1 MKQSLAAMLSVSA
14 MVAAGPAAA
23 QTGYPERA
31 IRLIVPFPAGGPSDI
46 IARLLGQ
53 RLADTWGKPLVIEN
67 VPGAAGNIGAER
79 VAKASPDGYTLALV
93 NIAQIVINPSLYKL
107 PYDPV
112 KDFAPITQ
120 LVGSALV
127 LVVHPSVPAKN
138 VRDLVAL
145 ARTRPGELTFA
156 SGGSGNQPHLAGE
169 LLKSMTG
176 IDITHIPYKGVPL
189 AMPDLLAGRVT
200 IMFGP
205 IATVLPPLREAK
217 LRGLAVTGLQ
227 RSSAI
232 PQLPTMDESGFRGF
246 ETTSWFGLLA
256 PGGTPAPIVRKIHLE
271 TVRVLALPDVRAKIS
286 DLGMQVIGNTP
297 DEFAAAIKAEL
308 PRWAKVIKETGI
320 KAD

>member
-1 MKQSLAAMLSVSA
+1 MLFVSE

-53 RLADTWGKPLVIEN
+53 RLADAWGKPLVIEN

-79 VAKASPDGYTLALV
+79 VAMASPDGYTLALV

-120 LVGSALV
+120 LVGSALI

-145 ARTRPGELTFA
+145 ARSRPGELTFA

-189 AMPDLLAGRVT
+189 AMPDLLTGRVT

-205 IATVLPPLREAK
+205 IATVLPLVREAK

-232 PQLPTMDESGFRGF
+232 PQLPTMEESGFRGF

-271 TVRVLALPDVRAKIS
+271 TVRVLLLPDVRAKIS